1 MKHLIPF
8 ALLTML
14 LFSCN
19 NNTPKVVY
27 QQSADSLS
35 NPLLIDTLAI
45 VVAGL
50 PVHFDGTNHL
60 LHLVGKTKPHKSGRK
75 AFMSSYSSG
84 SSSNNTSF
92 YYRGQSSVSGDIDN
106 VRFQH
111 IDSSSY
117 VNLTNKQ
124 LIIKSIDFIGHK
136 DVSEIEPVLLYNIID
151 QDTNKDLELNGYDIE
166 SLYISNSAG
175 QHFKKLTPHYEE
187 LIKWELIVIQKRIYF
202 ITSEDINKD
211 GKFNKTDKFHYYFID
226 LMDKNKKVI
235 EYNPLP

>member
-1 MKHLIPF
+1 
-8 ALLTML
+8 
-14 LFSCN
+14 
-19 NNTPKVVY
+19 
-27 QQSADSLS
+27 
-35 NPLLIDTLAI
+35 
-45 VVAGL
+45 
-50 PVHFDGTNHL
+50 
-60 LHLVGKTKPHKSGRK
+60 
-75 AFMSSYSSG
+75 
-84 SSSNNTSF
+84 
-92 YYRGQSSVSGDIDN
+92 VSGDIDN